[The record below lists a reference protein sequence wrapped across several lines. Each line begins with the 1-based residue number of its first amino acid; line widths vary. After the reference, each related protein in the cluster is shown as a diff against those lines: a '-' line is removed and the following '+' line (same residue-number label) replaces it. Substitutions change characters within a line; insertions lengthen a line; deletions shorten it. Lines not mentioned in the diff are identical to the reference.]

1 MGQQKEREVYMKKK
15 LVVVILVIICIAG
28 IVFAGFYRRKH
39 KDVM

>member
-1 MGQQKEREVYMKKK
+1 MKKK

-39 KDVM
+39 KDVMQEETSS